1 MKVESIEEIAKRLGQ
16 QKGKS
21 YSYYS
26 KKGGS
31 EGLIK
36 KLLLSLLKKEK

>member
-16 QKGKS
+16 QKGKT

-26 KKGGS
+26 KKGSS
-31 EGLIK
+31 EAIVK
-36 KLLLSLLKKEK
+36 KLLLSLFKKGK